1 MRTTDGLTSTCVP
14 QSPSYKARVKNAF
27 TMMLSVVRAFRNR
40 TEINQLHDLDD
51 NQLRD
56 IGLTRGDLESA
67 LTTSAF
73 FEDPSS
79 HLTRTAR
86 RRAYTAWAMSARG

>member
-1 MRTTDGLTSTCVP
+1 MRTTERLTLTSVHQGPT
-14 QSPSYKARVKNAF
+14 YKARLTNALAVL
-27 TMMLSVVRAFRNR
+27 LSVFRVFRNR
-40 TEINQLHDLDD
+40 LEINQLHDLDD

-86 RRAYTAWAMSARG
+86 RRAYSAWAMSSRG